1 MLRHAPGG
9 AGRSRHAQMTRSFS
23 LGARIASFGNA
34 FRGLAELLAT
44 QHNAWIHAAA
54 TLAVCALGALL
65 GISAGE
71 WLAVVLAIAAVWS
84 AEAMNTA
91 FESLC
96 DVVSP
101 ELHPRV
107 RRAKDVAA
115 GAVLASATGAA
126 AVGLIVFGPR
136 LVSLVR

>member
-1 MLRHAPGG
+1 
-9 AGRSRHAQMTRSFS
+9 MTRSFS
-23 LGARIASFGNA
+23 LGARIASFGYA
-34 FRGLAELLAT
+34 FRGLAQLLAT

-54 TLAVCALGALL
+54 TALVCALGALF

-71 WLAVVLAIAAVWS
+71 WIAIVLAIALVWS

-101 ELHPRV
+101 ALHPSV

-115 GAVLASATGAA
+115 GAVLLSAAGAA
-126 AVGLIVFGPR
+126 AVGLIVFTPR
-136 LVSLVR
+136 LASLVR

>member
-1 MLRHAPGG
+1 V
-9 AGRSRHAQMTRSFS
+9 TRSFS
-23 LGARIASFGNA
+23 LGARIASFGYA

-44 QHNAWIHAAA
+44 QHNAWIHAVATAA
-54 TLAVCALGALL
+54 ACALGALL

-96 DVVSP
+96 DLVSP
-101 ELHPRV
+101 DHHPAV

-115 GAVLASATGAA
+115 AAVLVCATGAA
-126 AVGLIVFGPR
+126 TVGLIVFGPR
-136 LVSLVR
+136 LVDLVR